1 MAAAEAEEDD
11 ARIFKQA
18 VDGLVLDSENSSC
31 IKGDLGESQ
40 VGGDGTSVDINNII
54 ILIILFHGI
63 INLTEEQI
71 RQQMAPPT
79 INTDSLPTI
88 TNLAYLGVA
97 PTGLPNIGLLQE
109 LDIIKKIVEHD
120 MMELITSSIESS
132 LQSSLQS
139 IEDKANEIIKS
150 RLAEI
155 RSPRKVDTS
164 GIVSRICNVCFKVGS
179 IVGSIVNDRFKGI
192 LSVCKNILPGSILP
206 SSGGA
211 NKRNVAHGNYASDTR
226 RQIKN
231 SFSMS
236 RHMCLLLFDD
246 LRKYMQLIDRGRFP
260 MICGDIKSVTGK
272 AALANCGARCR
283 KLHLVKGFDDPDEL
297 PTPPPLPEFI
307 NKHLAYTHKDDRL
320 ANMGV
325 RKLRFRIDDSGDVI
339 CKSEKFEP
347 LKLMTA
353 IETDRTGNL
362 IWSNVEAC
370 IRYCSLH
377 DPNGRPVSN
386 PNNTTICAI
395 DLSCSGFVGGNPEL
409 RDLGPTIAHPGGG
422 KGNKKNPKS
431 TKKARRKSRTKRIR
445 NKSTNIKHMRN
456 MRNRRKC
463 KNNTKKLKKS
473 RRQ

>member
-1 MAAAEAEEDD
+1 MASAEEPTP
-11 ARIFKQA
+11 FKQA

-31 IKGDLGESQ
+31 IKGDLDESQ

-79 INTDSLPTI
+79 INTDALPNI
-88 TNLAYLGVA
+88 VNLAYWGFA
-97 PTGLPNIGLLQE
+97 PMGLPNIGLLQE

-120 MMELITSSIESS
+120 MTELITSSVKSS

-139 IEDKANEIIKS
+139 IEDKANEIIDR
-150 RLAEI
+150 RLTDI
-155 RSPRKVDTS
+155 RRPSPGNSS
-164 GIVSRICNVCFKVGS
+164 GIFSRVCNFCFKFMPSSGLITGLVRS
-179 IVGSIVNDRFKGI
+179 IENYEFKDVFT
-192 LSVCKNILPGSILP
+192 VCKKIIPGSIL
-206 SSGGA
+206 SIG
-211 NKRNVAHGNYASDTR
+211 KRKRQDEDDSPDTKHPR
-226 RQIKN
+226 IQT

-236 RHMCLLLFDD
+236 HDMCVLLFDD
-246 LRKYMQLIDRGRFP
+246 LRKSMQLIDRGRFT
-260 MICGDIKSVTGK
+260 MICGDIKTVTGK
-272 AALANCGARCR
+272 AALANCGDRCR
-283 KLHLVKGFDDPDEL
+283 NLKILKGFDGPDKQ
-297 PTPPPLPEFI
+297 PKPPFV
-307 NKHLAYTHKDDRL
+307 NKDLAYNDIDDNI
-320 ANMGV
+320 AEMGV
-325 RKLRFRIDDSGDVI
+325 IKLRCSIDDSGKVI
-339 CKSEKFEP
+339 CKSQKFKP
-347 LKLMTA
+347 LKLMEKIMTA
-353 IETDRTGNL
+353 KVGNL
-362 IWSNVEAC
+362 MWSNMEAC

-386 PNNTTICAI
+386 PNNTTVCAI
-395 DLSCSGFVGGNPEL
+395 DLSCSGFVGGNPQMVL
-409 RDLGPTIAHPGGG
+409 LPQGVGSPGGG
-422 KGNKKNPKS
+422 KGNKKKPKS